1 MISSGS
7 DDDEGTKMKSK
18 TMREIQIRA
27 GEIVQTCEMEY
38 AEAGEEAIWQMA
50 DDMKWQGWSEAEVEE
65 LKRELGF

>member
-1 MISSGS
+1 
-7 DDDEGTKMKSK
+7 MK
-18 TMREIQIRA
+18 TTREIQIRA

-50 DDMKWQGWSEAEVEE
+50 VDMKWLGWSDAEVEE